1 MKNWFVEN
9 YEQVAKWI
17 AVVLCCITLIGIVT
31 VGVRDLA
38 NTHIEWE
45 FEENVE
51 LTDEMMETYCNLV
64 RIGMEEAISPPPP
77 FFSRNLHLPL

>member
-1 MKNWFVEN
+1 MKNWFIKN

-17 AVVLCCITLIGIVT
+17 AVVLCCIALVGIVT
-31 VGVRDLA
+31 VGVRDLS

-51 LTDEMMETYCNLV
+51 LTDEMVETYCNLV
-64 RIGMEEAISPPPP
+64 RIGMEGW
-77 FFSRNLHLPL
+77 

>member
-1 MKNWFVEN
+1 MKNWFIKN

-17 AVVLCCITLIGIVT
+17 AVVLCCITLVGIVT
-31 VGVRDLA
+31 VGIRDLS

-51 LTDEMMETYCNLV
+51 LTDEMVETYCNLV
-64 RIGMEEAISPPPP
+64 RIGMEGW
-77 FFSRNLHLPL
+77 

>member
-1 MKNWFVEN
+1 MKNWFIKN

-17 AVVLCCITLIGIVT
+17 AVVLCCIALVGIVT
-31 VGVRDLA
+31 VGIRDLS

-51 LTDEMMETYCNLV
+51 LTDEMVETYYNLV
-64 RIGMEEAISPPPP
+64 RIGMEGW
-77 FFSRNLHLPL
+77 

>member
-1 MKNWFVEN
+1 MKNWFIKN

-17 AVVLCCITLIGIVT
+17 AVVLCCIALVGIVT
-31 VGVRDLA
+31 FGVRDLA

-51 LTDEMMETYCNLV
+51 LTDEMVETYCNLV
-64 RIGMEEAISPPPP
+64 RIGMEGW
-77 FFSRNLHLPL
+77 

>member
-51 LTDEMMETYCNLV
+51 LTDEMVETYCNLV
-64 RIGMEEAISPPPP
+64 RIGMEGW
-77 FFSRNLHLPL
+77 